1 MLTLSSS
8 QYGSRCHQAKLIEL
22 MLASDPAKRPSAK
35 EISES
40 DCLKKLRETVERSG
54 TETIPLH
61 PSAGTVTKYYHS
73 WGGGGGGLA
82 PCIVTCSTSMETCS
96 HVSEG

>member
-1 MLTLSSS
+1 MLVHHIRYRIQMLTLSSFTV
-8 QYGSRCHQAKLIEL
+8 YTVFLCHQAKVIDL
-22 MLASDPAKRPSAK
+22 MLATDPAKRPSAK

-54 TETIPLH
+54 AATIPRR

-73 WGGGGGGLA
+73 WGGGGGGWRW
-82 PCIVTCSTSMETCS
+82 
-96 HVSEG
+96 G